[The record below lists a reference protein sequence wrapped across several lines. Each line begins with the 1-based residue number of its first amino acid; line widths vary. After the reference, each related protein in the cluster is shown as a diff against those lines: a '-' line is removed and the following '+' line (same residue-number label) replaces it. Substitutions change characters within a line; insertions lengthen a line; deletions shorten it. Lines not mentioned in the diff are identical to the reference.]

1 MLGVKAKLEN
11 KRKMDKGSCGG
22 VGWSFFCF
30 SLPSLFLVPPLFS
43 LSPPHL
49 SNNKKQARFLSM
61 ALKKGRDRIFYHA
74 LWIIC
79 PWTHAGFLKAGA
91 AAATVAAVAAVAA
104 VVATPGVCGACGALC
119 C

>member
-1 MLGVKAKLEN
+1 MRG
-11 KRKMDKGSCGG
+11 CGL
-22 VGWSFFCF
+22 VVFLFLSSF
-30 SLPSLFLVPPLFS
+30 SLSRSPSLFS